1 MGPIVLTPSYIVV
14 IKLSEYLHY
23 LWDIILYYIIYISIC
38 AYVCQPVILR
48 DWKWSTEKQWRNR
61 TADGRRV
68 TSTRITAQEDVDLG
82 AERCPHEWNL
92 SSSHRTA
99 AIGFPF
105 WNLRSRRLTAQLH
118 ELMIGGLCT
127 GWHFCLFFMLRLRRF
142 TDKQKKPLLYNDWSA
157 CVSVCSCVN
166 VRTSTF
172 LQCALILHCNHRLL
186 VYQCAAY
193 SLLLYYYYTHKIKYH
208 RYDKIYITN

>member
-1 MGPIVLTPSYIVV
+1 MCVCMPTRNFTRLEMEHRETMAKQNSWRQT
-14 IKLSEYLHY
+14 SDEYQDHRTRG
-23 LWDIILYYIIYISIC
+23 C
-38 AYVCQPVILR
+38 
-48 DWKWSTEKQWRNR
+48 WS
-61 TADGRRV
+61 RR
-68 TSTRITAQEDVDLG
+68 G
-82 AERCPHEWNL
+82 RCPHEWNL

-105 WNLRSRRLTAQLH
+105 WHLRSRRLTAQLH